1 LFSSRKDRIPVKTAA
16 AVAITLILSA
26 TVLAQPFPTPLS
38 PGGTYD
44 PAVPVPSTVTGFAPA
59 EHPMRY
65 EQVVEYC
72 RKLAASSPR
81 VRMVQMGE
89 SSEHRP
95 QYYLI
100 IADPA
105 AIGTIDRIKSDH
117 ARLADPRQCSESA
130 AKELSRTLPAVV
142 WIGFGIHG
150 DELSSVDAAVNVAYQ
165 LAAGT
170 DTTTLLLLKN
180 LIVILDPMENPDGRE
195 RFLAQLQQ
203 WSGMVVNTDAQSI
216 HHTGIWPGGRGS
228 HYLMDLNRDWFTLNH
243 SETQARVQT
252 VLEWHPQVFIDAH
265 EMGPYDTY
273 LFSPPREPINP
284 NVSGHTRYWWSV
296 FSKDQARAFDRFG
309 WSYYTRDWNDDWF
322 PGYANSWGHYL
333 DAVGI
338 LYEQAGVRG
347 TPVDRPDGTTL
358 TFRETVHHHV
368 VSALANCQTAA
379 HNRQAL
385 LERYAAARR
394 EAMRPEAGQPHAY
407 VFVRDADPGRTDRL
421 VQLLLRQGIEVM
433 RTEREANVSHAVP
446 AMGSGMKD
454 LRIPR
459 GSYIVPLTQ
468 PSARLARA
476 ILEFDPHMTSAFLAD
491 ERKELEKQGSS
502 KLYDITAWSLPLA
515 YGVDAYAAP
524 SIPDVHSTP
533 VTSVQIAAGVF
544 EPAGTPYGYIIQYDE
559 YGPAVL
565 ARLFENGVRV
575 RSAKEPFAV
584 EGHSY
589 PRGTLL
595 VRVKE
600 NTDSLAVVLQRI
612 SRQPGV
618 TVRAVSTALATAG
631 PDLGGNDFV
640 MLDAPRVAL
649 LAGAGIGGASFGST
663 WLMLDSQL
671 HLGASFLQLGS
682 VGSTDLR
689 RYSVII
695 LPSVGDPRGVLG
707 SIGKGGITRLR
718 TWIEEGGTLIG
729 IAGGATA
736 IADTMAGLSDVRL
749 RHQALKELDLFA
761 RATELEGRAER
772 PVIDSVMLWSGRA
785 VADSVRGGRAPSVAE
800 KELAMLDERA
810 RLFMPRGA
818 MMRVDLDEEHW
829 LAFGAGKSLA
839 ANLFTSSAYLTRDP
853 VQTAGRF
860 AGPAELRVAGLLWPE
875 ARDRWARTAFLTR
888 EAKGRGQI
896 VLFAGEASYR
906 AAFPATE
913 RLLIN
918 AILLGPG
925 WGTDQLRIAH

>member
-1 LFSSRKDRIPVKTAA
+1 VKTAF
-16 AVAITLILSA
+16 AVAITLIFSA
-26 TVLAQPFPTPLS
+26 TALSQPFPTPLS

-44 PAVPVPSTVTGFAPA
+44 PAVPAPGVVTGFGPA
-59 EHPMRY
+59 EKPMRY
-65 EQVVEYC
+65 DQVIEYC
-72 RKLAASSPR
+72 RRLAASSPR
-81 VRMVQMGE
+81 VQMMQMGE

-105 AIGTIDRIKSDH
+105 TIGAIDRVKHDI
-117 ARLADPRQCSESA
+117 ARLADPRQCSASA
-130 AKELSRTLPAVV
+130 ARELSRTLPAVV

-150 DELSSVDAAVNVAYQ
+150 DELSSVDAAMNVAYQ

-180 LIVILDPMENPDGRE
+180 LVIVLDPMENPDGRE
-195 RFLAQLQQ
+195 RFLGQLQQ
-203 WSGMVVNTDAQSI
+203 WSGTVVNTDAQSI

-243 SETQARVQT
+243 SETQERVRT

-284 NVSGHTRYWWSV
+284 HVSGTTRHWWTV

-309 WSYYTRDWNDDWF
+309 WSYYTREWNDDWF

-347 TPVDRPDGTTL
+347 APVDRPDGTTL

-379 HNRQAL
+379 RNRQEL
-385 LERYAAARR
+385 LDRYADSRR
-394 EAMRPEAGQPHAY
+394 EAMKPEAGQPHAY
-407 VFVRDADPGRTDRL
+407 VFVRDTDPGRTDRL
-421 VQLLLRQGIEVM
+421 VHLLLRQGIEVS
-433 RTEREANVSHAVP
+433 RTERDASVSHAVP
-446 AMGSGMKD
+446 AMGTGTKE

-468 PSARLARA
+468 PAARLARA

-515 YGVDAYAAP
+515 YSVDAYALNAV
-524 SIPDVHSTP
+524 PDVQATA
-533 VTSVQIAAGVF
+533 VQAIQLPAGVL
-544 EPAGTPYGYIIQYDE
+544 EPAPAPYGYLVQYDE

-565 ARLFENGVRV
+565 ARLFENRVRV

-584 EGHSY
+584 EGHTY

-600 NTDSLAVVLQRI
+600 NADSLAAVMQRVA
-612 SRQPGV
+612 RQPGAS
-618 TVRAVSTALATAG
+618 VRAVSTAMTTAG
-631 PDLGGNDFV
+631 PDLGGNDFIL
-640 MLDAPRVAL
+640 LDAPRVAV
-649 LAGAGIGGASFGST
+649 LAGPGIAGACFGSI
-663 WLMLDSQL
+663 WLMLDTQL
-671 HLGASFLQLGS
+671 HMSASFVQVMN

-695 LPSVGDPRGVLG
+695 LPSLGDPRGILG
-707 SIGKGGITRLR
+707 TLGKGGIAQLR

-729 IAGGATA
+729 MAGGAA
-736 IADTMAGLSDVRL
+736 VIADTMAGLSDVRL
-749 RHQALKELDLFA
+749 RNHALKELDLFA
-761 RATELEGRAER
+761 RAAELEGRAGH
-772 PVIDSVMLWSGRA
+772 PVIDSAALWSGRA
-785 VADSVRGGRAPSVAE
+785 VADSLRGGRGALSGE
-800 KELAMLDERA
+800 KELAIQDERA
-810 RLFMPRGA
+810 RLFMPRGTL
-818 MMRVDLDEEHW
+818 MRVELDEEHW
-829 LAFGAGKSLA
+829 LTFGAGKSVA
-839 ANLFTSSAYLTRDP
+839 ASMFTPFAYLARDP
-853 VQTAGRF
+853 VETAGRF

-875 ARDRWARTAFLTR
+875 ARDRWARTSFLTR
-888 EAKGRGQI
+888 ERKGRGQI
-896 VLFAGEASYR
+896 VLMAGEGSFR

-925 WGTDQLRIAH
+925 FGTNQLRIKN